1 MALGPGTGSQDLS
14 RKGSLTAHWPEAD
27 SLKGIEIVP
36 EAVETASPD
45 SSVFALGSRQ
55 GDRLRHNFALAVKDG
70 TLEKSSVQLG
80 PAADAARVMAEKQK
94 EERRKQDEN
103 LRFVRMLQDIQ
114 DRLRGIEAGLAAKY
128 GKNFAEDLAKR
139 YLKKEEA
146 DRLLAIQDEEERKH
160 QIALAIKR
168 RVDKGE
174 IDAPELSAPEYK
186 EWLET
191 HEEKRSVLE
200 AQAQEA
206 IADVKAGE
214 KVEVSEQVAYKAKD
228 LAKDNGLANTF
239 LDASSN
245 SIREANS
252 GDQNLDDM
260 FASGDSSQPK
270 PNANKP
276 FS

>member
-1 MALGPGTGSQDLS
+1 MAFGPGTGSQDLS

-45 SSVFALGSRQ
+45 SSVFALGSRE

-94 EERRKQDEN
+94 EDRRKQDEN

-146 DRLLAIQDEEERKH
+146 ERLLTIQDDEERKH

-168 RVDKGE
+168 RVDAGE

-191 HEEKRSVLE
+191 HEEKRSALE

-206 IADVKAGE
+206 ITDVKTGE
-214 KVEVSEQVAYKAKD
+214 KIEVSEQVAYEAKD
-228 LAKDNGLANTF
+228 LAKEDSLAKTF
-239 LDASSN
+239 LDSALHSFDSSN
-245 SIREANS
+245 DKN
-252 GDQNLDDM
+252 QNLDDM
-260 FASGDSSQPK
+260 FASKDPSQPK
-270 PNANKP
+270 PGGKP
-276 FS
+276 FG